1 MNILI
6 VDDELPALLA
16 IKYMVDWPRL
26 EVENVYTAA
35 DVPGAKRV
43 FERQPIDF
51 LLCDI
56 EMPQENG
63 LELLSWV
70 RENHPDTIRLF

>member
-35 DVPGAKRV
+35 VVPGA
-43 FERQPIDF
+43 
-51 LLCDI
+51 
-56 EMPQENG
+56 
-63 LELLSWV
+63 
-70 RENHPDTIRLF
+70 